1 MSKKRPL
8 TLLLSALVLP
18 ACLLLQLPSA
28 LHEPA
33 CLARASGLTSEALA
47 GAASPPQGNA
57 SRLATALLDLLAA
70 LTLRAL

>member
-8 TLLLSALVLP
+8 ILAFAALVLP

-28 LHEPA
+28 LQEPA
-33 CLARASGLTSEALA
+33 CLARAPGMTSEALA
-47 GAASPPQGNA
+47 GAAAPPQGSA
-57 SRLATALLDLLAA
+57 GRLAAALLDLLAA